1 MLKTRIVGV
10 LVVKGGIVVQSINF
24 REYLP
29 VGKPS
34 IAVDYLN
41 KWGID
46 EIVLLDID
54 ATQEKRRP
62 RFEGICEFSEF
73 CHVPLSVGGGI
84 RDVEDIQRLI
94 HSGADK
100 VVLNTSAFENP
111 QLITKGAKLF
121 GNQCIVVSMDAREV
135 ASGQYGIFTN
145 SGKNSIGITPAEFAK
160 RVEEYGAGEIFLN
173 SIDRDGSK
181 KGYDIELIKQVMGE
195 VNIPVIVCGGAGHP
209 KHFKEAI
216 DLNVS
221 AVAAANFFH
230 YTEHSPI
237 TLKSYLKSFHASVR
251 LDSYATYEDFGFD
264 HLGRAGKK
272 EDSILDKLRFEYI
285 PEEII

>member
-1 MLKTRIVGV
+1 MLKTRIIGV

-29 VGKPS
+29 VGRPL

-54 ATQEKRRP
+54 ATQKKRRP
-62 RFEGICEFSEF
+62 QFECVSGFSEF

-84 RDVEDIQRLI
+84 SEIEDIQRLI
-94 HSGADK
+94 RSGADK

-111 QLITKGAKLF
+111 ELITEGAKLF

-135 ASGQYGIFTN
+135 SPGKYELFTN
-145 SGKNSIGITPAEFAK
+145 SGKDPRRVTPAEFAK
-160 RVEEYGAGEIFLN
+160 KMEEYGAGEIFLN

-181 KGYDIELIKQVMGE
+181 KGYDIELISQVMGE
-195 VNIPVIVCGGAGHP
+195 VSIPVIVCGGVNHP

-221 AVAAANFFH
+221 GVAAANFFH

-237 TLKSYLKSFHASVR
+237 TLKSYLKSFRANVR
-251 LDSYATYEDFGFD
+251 LDSYATYKNFEFD